1 MDVLG
6 FDKNSAPWDSRGCIK
21 KPRRLLTQGVGAG
34 VVVATVV
41 VDDSTGRKI
50 HVEGVRA
57 GNANWGRAPLKS
69 ILLCLPLK
77 NGD

>member
-1 MDVLG
+1 MYLISKAG
-6 FDKNSAPWDSRGCIK
+6 
-21 KPRRLLTQGVGAG
+21 RLLTER
-34 VVVATVV
+34 VVVVVVTVV
-41 VDDSTGRKI
+41 VVDSTGRKI

>member
-1 MDVLG
+1 MYLISKAG
-6 FDKNSAPWDSRGCIK
+6 
-21 KPRRLLTQGVGAG
+21 RLLTQGV
-34 VVVATVV
+34 VVVVTVV
-41 VDDSTGRKI
+41 VVDSTGRKI

>member
-1 MDVLG
+1 MYLISKAG
-6 FDKNSAPWDSRGCIK
+6 
-21 KPRRLLTQGVGAG
+21 RLLTEG
-34 VVVATVV
+34 VVVVVTVV
-41 VDDSTGRKI
+41 VVDSTGRKI

>member
-1 MDVLG
+1 MYLISKAG
-6 FDKNSAPWDSRGCIK
+6 
-21 KPRRLLTQGVGAG
+21 RLLTER
-34 VVVATVV
+34 VVVVVTVV
-41 VDDSTGRKI
+41 VVTVVVVTVVVVDSTGRKI
-50 HVEGVRA
+50 HVEGMRA

>member
-1 MDVLG
+1 MYLISKAG
-6 FDKNSAPWDSRGCIK
+6 
-21 KPRRLLTQGVGAG
+21 RLLTER
-34 VVVATVV
+34 VVVVVSVV
-41 VDDSTGRKI
+41 VVDSTGRKI

>member
-1 MDVLG
+1 MYLISKAG
-6 FDKNSAPWDSRGCIK
+6 
-21 KPRRLLTQGVGAG
+21 RLLTER
-34 VVVATVV
+34 VVVVVTVV
-41 VDDSTGRKI
+41 VVDSTGRKI

>member
-1 MDVLG
+1 MYLISKAG
-6 FDKNSAPWDSRGCIK
+6 
-21 KPRRLLTQGVGAG
+21 RLLTEGGEDVAATGVE
-34 VVVATVV
+34 V
-41 VDDSTGRKI
+41 DSTGRKI